1 MGTKSFFNVI
11 NGVLKKRK
19 AKVFFVFL
27 LCSMTI
33 WFLNSLSKT
42 YVGKATF
49 DLEFENIPEGYMF
62 KGASKDKMD
71 VKIRAGGFQ
80 FLGFNFSN
88 KKVAIDLAEA
98 DRNNSKFY
106 VPENR
111 YRTQIENQIS
121 GSMALLEID
130 NDTLFLDMM
139 EVITKKVPVRP
150 RAKINLAQNFM
161 LDGKITVT
169 PDSVTITGPIKEID
183 SIVQVHTEMISL
195 PDLDSNFSEET
206 PISQAPSLKNTTYSD
221 ISVEL
226 SGKIARFSEK
236 VLEVP
241 IQITGLPENLQIKI
255 FPEKVSVVCKAKVAR
270 LKLLRPEDF
279 KVVARYKA
287 PKQGAPATLRL
298 SLDKK
303 PEGLHNVGLKTNE
316 VDYVVKRK

>member
-1 MGTKSFFNVI
+1 MGTKSLFNGI
-11 NGVLKKRK
+11 NRVLKKRK

-27 LCSMTI
+27 LCST
-33 WFLNSLSKT
+33 
-42 YVGKATF
+42 TF
-49 DLEFENIPEGYMF
+49 DLEYENVPEGYMF

-98 DRNNSKFY
+98 NKNNAKFY

-111 YRTQIENQIS
+111 YRAQIEKQIS

-130 NDTLFLDMM
+130 NDTLFLDML
-139 EVITKKVPVRP
+139 EVMTKKVPVRP

-169 PDSVTITGPIKEID
+169 PDSVTITGPVQEID
-183 SIVQVHTEMISL
+183 SIVQVHTQMISL
-195 PDLDSNFSEET
+195 PDVDSNFSEET
-206 PISQAPSLKNTTYSD
+206 PLFLAPSLKNTTYSD
-221 ISVEL
+221 TSVEL
-226 SGKIARFSEK
+226 TGKIARFSEK
-236 VLEVP
+236 VVEVP
-241 IQITGLPENLQIKI
+241 VMVTGLPETLQIKI
-255 FPEKVSVVCKAKVAR
+255 FPEKVSVICKAKVAR
-270 LKLLRPEDF
+270 LKSLRPEDF
-279 KVVARYKA
+279 KVVARYMA

-298 SLDKK
+298 KLDKQ
-303 PEGLHNVGLKTNE
+303 PEGLHQVGLKTNE